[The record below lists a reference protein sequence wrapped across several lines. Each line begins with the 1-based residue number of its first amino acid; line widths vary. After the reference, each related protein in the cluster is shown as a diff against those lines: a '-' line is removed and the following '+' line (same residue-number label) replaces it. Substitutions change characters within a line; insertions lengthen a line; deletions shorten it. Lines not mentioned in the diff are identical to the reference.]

1 MINFNNV
8 PARRRSWVA
17 AACGAA
23 IVGAT
28 VPAPAQTGGTANT
41 VASHVAAAKAAA
53 DDTWL
58 ILYSELC
65 GGAMGFGG
73 RASSLPPARGGRGG
87 GRQSGPPPRDEW
99 YRDPVK
105 VFDNLYVFPTAD
117 VNAWAIQTSD
127 GIIMIDA
134 TYDYS
139 VKELIVDAMPKVG
152 LDPRQIKYVV
162 VTHGHGDHSAGVK
175 YLQDTFGPR
184 VLMSEADW
192 TLLAQPGRGAFAN
205 APVPKKD
212 IVVAD
217 GQKLTLGDTTIT
229 MYLTPGHTL
238 GTISLIIPVKDKTT
252 THMAA
257 FWGGTAIGMNAPV
270 DNLVAYSSSA
280 RKFSDLAAKAG
291 ADILLSN
298 HGRYIDFDKRT
309 GANRANPAGPNAFLL
324 SPARVKNFLTV
335 ADHCAQ
341 AIALAQGK
349 K

>member
-1 MINFNNV
+1 MRAGWTSATI
-8 PARRRSWVA
+8 
-17 AACGAA
+17 GAV
-23 IVGAT
+23 II
-28 VPAPAQTGGTANT
+28 GTAVAGFGQAKPVENT
-41 VASHVAAAKAAA
+41 IAGHVAAAHAAA

-58 ILYSELC
+58 ILFSELC
-65 GGAMGFGG
+65 GGAQGAGG
-73 RASSLPPARGGRGG
+73 RASSLPPPPGGAPARG
-87 GRQSGPPPRDEW
+87 RQAGPPPRDQW
-99 YRDPVK
+99 YHDPVK
-105 VFDNLYVFPTAD
+105 VFDNLYVFPTED

-139 VKELIVDAMPKVG
+139 VKDLIVDAMPKVG
-152 LDPRQIKYVV
+152 LDPKQIKYVV

-175 YLQDTFGPR
+175 YLQDSFGPR

-192 TLLAQPGRGAFAN
+192 NLLAQPSRGAGAG

-212 IVVAD
+212 MVVTD

-238 GTISLIIPVKDKTT
+238 GTISLVIPVKEKGA
-252 THMAA
+252 THTAA
-257 FWGGTAIGMNAPV
+257 FWGGTSVSVSSPV

-280 RKFSDLAAKAG
+280 RRFAGIAATAK

-298 HGRYIDFDKRT
+298 HGRVIDFTKRT
-309 GANRANPAGPNAFLL
+309 GANRANPAGPNAFILN
-324 SPARVKNFLTV
+324 PTRVRNFLSV

-341 AIALAQGK
+341 AIGLAQAAK